1 MDHGYGPGERQRA
14 AALLRRG
21 QLRAGVAAEWAG
33 PAGGALVLRPR
44 HGLPHGRRQVP
55 GPQGILL
62 LRVGVRLLGGAGEER
77 GELSQYWRSNCVD
90 THSYFVERFSQCDF
104 VIIER
109 KRAGVLVLLVL
120 GWNSVSEV

>member
-1 MDHGYGPGERQRA
+1 MDHGDGPGQRQRA

-44 HGLPHGRRQVP
+44 HGLPDGRRQVP

-62 LRVGVRLLGGAGEER
+62 LRVGLRLLGGAGEE
-77 GELSQYWRSNCVD
+77 
-90 THSYFVERFSQCDF
+90 
-104 VIIER
+104 
-109 KRAGVLVLLVL
+109 L
-120 GWNSVSEV
+120 GARPILAQ

>member
-1 MDHGYGPGERQRA
+1 MGRKYLKNDLSWCPGCRPQRVDHGDGPGQRQRA

-44 HGLPHGRRQVP
+44 HGLPDGRRQVP

-62 LRVGVRLLGGAGEER
+62 LRVGLRLLGGAGEE
-77 GELSQYWRSNCVD
+77 
-90 THSYFVERFSQCDF
+90 
-104 VIIER
+104 
-109 KRAGVLVLLVL
+109 L
-120 GWNSVSEV
+120 GARPILAQ